1 MRTSHVFLSA
11 AASLLAL
18 SVSAP
23 GWARDAAAEAT
34 ADENAA
40 PAEKAEIGAW
50 GIDLSARDM
59 SVSPGADFFR
69 YVNGHWLD
77 TVEIPEDRSRYGSFD
92 ILRERSD
99 DQVHAILDDLAA
111 RGDGADALDQK
122 VGAFYAAW
130 MNQAAIEKLGTKPLA
145 PYLAK
150 IKAVEDRAGLLKLF
164 GTVGYASPVGVGT
177 LPDPANPTRYVVAAG
192 QAGLGM
198 PSRDYYLKE
207 GAEYDA
213 FRAAYRDYLIKIQE
227 LAGIGDAAA
236 KADRIIALETALAKS
251 QWEPERQRDIKQI
264 YNPMNRE
271 QLMELAPEFDWTS
284 WLEAS
289 GFGKVD
295 TIIAAETTAI
305 TASGKLLETVPVSTW
320 KDYLTAH
327 FISDNADYLPKA
339 FDEAKFNFFSKAL
352 RDIPVQKERWKRGV
366 DLVNN
371 HIGEAIGQ
379 KYVDRH
385 YPAESQRQMTELVAN
400 LTAALGERI
409 SKSDWMD
416 EATRGEAQKKLDAFE
431 PRIGYPSKWI
441 DYSPLVVKP
450 DDVLGNVQRAAQF
463 AFEIDLARLP
473 HPVDRELWAMNPQ
486 TVNAYY
492 NPLLNQITFPAA
504 ILQPPFFDP
513 NADPAVNY
521 GAIGGVIGHEIG
533 HGFDDQGRQFDGT
546 GKLRDWWTKESAEK
560 FEARTKLLGAA
571 YDKFEPVP
579 GVHVNGQLTM
589 GENIGDLGGL
599 EMAYSAYRRYV
610 ASHGEQPEIDGLTGD
625 QRFFLSWAQVWRG
638 KSRENA
644 LREQLLTD
652 PHSPPE
658 YRVDGVVPNID
669 AWYAAFNVTPD
680 SAMYIPPDK
689 RVKIW

>member
-1 MRTSHVFLSA
+1 MKSRSIFLSA

-18 SVSAP
+18 SAAMP
-23 GWARDAAAEAT
+23 GLAKDRPTAVADDAAA
-34 ADENAA
+34 
-40 PAEKAEIGAW
+40 AESAKPELGAW
-50 GIDLSARDM
+50 GIDLSARDL
-59 SVSPGADFFR
+59 SVKPGADFFR
-69 YVNGHWLD
+69 YANGHWLD

-92 ILRERSD
+92 MLRERSD
-99 DQVHAILDDLAA
+99 EQVRAILDALAA
-111 RGDGADALDQK
+111 QGDEADALDQK
-122 VGAFYAAW
+122 VGAFYGAW
-130 MNQAAIEKLGTKPLA
+130 MDQGAIEKQGTKPLE

-150 IKAVEDRAGLLKLF
+150 IKAVDDRAGLLKLF
-164 GTVGYASPVGVGT
+164 GTVGYASPVGVGI
-177 LPDPANPTRYVVAAG
+177 LPDPANPTRYIVAAG
-192 QAGLGM
+192 QDGLGM
-198 PSRDYYLKE
+198 PNRDYYLKE
-207 GAEYDA
+207 GAEYDK

-227 LAGIGDAAA
+227 LAGISDAAA
-236 KADRIIALETALAKS
+236 RTDRIIALETALAKE
-251 QWEPERQRDIKQI
+251 QWAPERQRDIKQI
-264 YNPMNRE
+264 YNPMNRA
-271 QLMELAPEFDWTS
+271 QLMELAPEFDWTG
-284 WLEAS
+284 WLEGM

-327 FISDNADYLPKA
+327 FISDNASYLPEA
-339 FDEAKFNFFSKAL
+339 FDEANFNFFSKTL
-352 RDIPVQKERWKRGV
+352 RDIPVKKERWKRGV
-366 DLVNN
+366 DLINN
-371 HIGEAIGQ
+371 NIGEAVGQ

-385 YPAESQRQMTELVAN
+385 YPAESQRQMTELVNN
-400 LTAALGERI
+400 LIAALGERI

-416 EATRGEAQKKLDAFE
+416 EATRSEAQKKLDAFE

-441 DYSPLVVKP
+441 DYSPLVVKR
-450 DDVLGNVQRAAQF
+450 DDLLGNVQRARQF
-463 AFEIDLARLP
+463 AFDIDLARLP
-473 HPVDRELWAMNPQ
+473 HPVDRELWDMNPQ

-560 FEARTKLLGAA
+560 FEARTKKLGEE

-579 GVHVNGQLTM
+579 GVHVNGKLTM

-610 ASHGEQPEIDGLTGD
+610 ASHGEQPVLDGLTGD
-625 QRFFLSWAQVWRG
+625 QRFFLAWAQVWRG

-652 PHSPPE
+652 PHSPTE

-669 AWYAAFNVTPD
+669 AWYKAFNITPD
-680 SAMYIPPDK
+680 SAMYIPPEK

>member
-18 SVSAP
+18 SVSAL

-130 MNQAAIEKLGTKPLA
+130 MNQTAIEKLGTKPLA

-207 GAEYDA
+207 GAEYDT
-213 FRAAYRDYLIKIQE
+213 FRSAYRDYLIKIQE

-236 KADRIIALETALAKS
+236 KADRIIELETALAKS

-339 FDEAKFNFFSKAL
+339 FDEAKFSFFSKAL

>member
-11 AASLLAL
+11 AASLLAI

-23 GWARDAAAEAT
+23 GWAKDAAAEAT
-34 ADENAA
+34 ADENVADT
-40 PAEKAEIGAW
+40 EKAEIGAW
-50 GIDLSARDM
+50 GVDLSARDM

-111 RGDGADALDQK
+111 HGDGADALDQK

-130 MNQAAIEKLGTKPLA
+130 MNQATIEKLGTKPLE

-150 IKAVEDRAGLLKLF
+150 IETVEDRAGLLKLF

-213 FRAAYRDYLIKIQE
+213 FRTAYRDYLITIQK
-227 LAGIGDAAA
+227 LAGISDAAA

-251 QWEPERQRDIKQI
+251 HWEPERQRDIKQI

-271 QLMELAPEFDWTS
+271 QLMELAPEFDWTD

-289 GFGKVD
+289 GFGKVV
-295 TIIAAETTAI
+295 TIIATETTAI
-305 TASGKLLETVPVSTW
+305 AASGKLLETVPVSTW
-320 KDYLTAH
+320 KEYLIAH

-366 DLVNN
+366 DLVNG

-385 YPAESQRQMTELVAN
+385 YPAESQRQMTELVSN

-416 EATRGEAQKKLDAFE
+416 EATRNEAQKKLDAFE

-450 DDVLGNVQRAAQF
+450 DDVLGNVQRAAKF

-473 HPVDRELWAMNPQ
+473 HSVDRELWAMNPQ

-579 GVHVNGQLTM
+579 GVNVNGQLTM

-610 ASHGEQPEIDGLTGD
+610 ASHGEQPVIDGLTGD

-652 PHSPPE
+652 PHSPTE

-669 AWYAAFNVTPD
+669 AWYAAFNITPD
-680 SAMYIPPDK
+680 SAMYISPEK

>member
-23 GWARDAAAEAT
+23 GWAKDAAAEAT

-130 MNQAAIEKLGTKPLA
+130 MNQAAIEKLGTKSLA

-207 GAEYDA
+207 GAEYDM
-213 FRAAYRDYLIKIQE
+213 FRAAYRDYLIKIQT

-236 KADRIIALETALAKS
+236 KADRIIALETALAQS
-251 QWEPERQRDIKQI
+251 HWEPERQRDIKQI

-416 EATRGEAQKKLDAFE
+416 EATSGEAQKKLDAFE

-473 HPVDRELWAMNPQ
+473 HPVDRDLWAMNPQ

-652 PHSPPE
+652 PHSPTE

-669 AWYAAFNVTPD
+669 AWYKAFDITPD

>member
-11 AASLLAL
+11 AASLLAI

-130 MNQAAIEKLGTKPLA
+130 MNQTAIEKLGTKPLA

-164 GTVGYASPVGVGT
+164 GTVGYASPVGVGI

-207 GAEYDA
+207 GTEYDT

-236 KADRIIALETALAKS
+236 KADRIIALETALAQS
-251 QWEPERQRDIKQI
+251 HWEPERQRDIKQI

-339 FDEAKFNFFSKAL
+339 FDEAKFSFFSKAL

-441 DYSPLVVKP
+441 DYSPLVVKA

-652 PHSPPE
+652 PHSPTE

-669 AWYAAFNVTPD
+669 AWYAAFNITPD
-680 SAMYIPPDK
+680 SAMYISPEK

>member
-11 AASLLAL
+11 AASLLAI

-23 GWARDAAAEAT
+23 GWAEDVAAEAT
-34 ADENAA
+34 VDENAA
-40 PAEKAEIGAW
+40 ATENAEIGAW

-59 SVSPGADFFR
+59 SVAPGTDFFR

-92 ILRERSD
+92 MLRERSD

-111 RGDGADALDQK
+111 RGDGADPLDQK

-130 MNQAAIEKLGTKPLA
+130 MNQAAIEKLGTKPLE
-145 PYLAK
+145 PYLAT
-150 IKAVEDRAGLLKLF
+150 INAVNDRAGLLKLF

-192 QAGLGM
+192 QDGLGM
-198 PSRDYYLKE
+198 PNRDYYLKE
-207 GAEYDA
+207 GPEYDK

-227 LAGIGDAAA
+227 LAGISDAAA
-236 KADRIIALETALAKS
+236 RTDRIIALETALAKS
-251 QWEPERQRDIKQI
+251 QWEPERQRDIKQV

-271 QLMELAPEFDWTS
+271 QLMALAPEFEWTS

-289 GFGKVD
+289 GFGEVD

-305 TASGKLLETVPVSTW
+305 TASGKLLETVPLSTW

-327 FISDNADYLPKA
+327 FISDNAAYLPKA
-339 FDEAKFNFFSKAL
+339 FDEAKFNFFSKTL
-352 RDIPVQKERWKRGV
+352 RDIPVQKDRWKRGV

-371 HIGEAIGQ
+371 HMGEAIGQ

-385 YPAESQRQMTELVAN
+385 YPAESQRQMTELVSN

-441 DYSPLVVKP
+441 DYSPLVVKA

-463 AFEIDLARLP
+463 AFDVDLARLP

-533 HGFDDQGRQFDGT
+533 HGFDDQGRQFDGS

-560 FEARTKLLGAA
+560 FEARTKLLGEA
-571 YDKFEPVP
+571 YDKFEPVE
-579 GVHVNGQLTM
+579 GVHVNGKLTM

-599 EMAYSAYRRYV
+599 EMAYSAYRRFV
-610 ASHGEQPEIDGLTGD
+610 ADHGEQPVIDGLTGD

>member
-11 AASLLAL
+11 AASLLVL

-99 DQVHAILDDLAA
+99 NQVHAILDDLAA

-207 GAEYDA
+207 GAEYDM

-236 KADRIIALETALAKS
+236 KADRIIALETALAES

-339 FDEAKFNFFSKAL
+339 FDEAKFSFFSKAL

-652 PHSPPE
+652 PHSPTE

>member
-11 AASLLAL
+11 AASLLAI

-198 PSRDYYLKE
+198 PSRNYYLKE
-207 GAEYDA
+207 GAEYDM

-400 LTAALGERI
+400 LTAALGKRI

-441 DYSPLVVKP
+441 DYSPLVVKA
-450 DDVLGNVQRAAQF
+450 DDVLGNVQRAAKF

-533 HGFDDQGRQFDGT
+533 HGFDDQGRQFDGS

-652 PHSPPE
+652 PHSPTE

-669 AWYAAFNVTPD
+669 AWYKAFDITPD

>member
-11 AASLLAL
+11 AASLLAI

-23 GWARDAAAEAT
+23 GWAKDAAAEAT

-130 MNQAAIEKLGTKPLA
+130 MNQTAIEKLGTKPLA

-207 GAEYDA
+207 GAEYDT
-213 FRAAYRDYLIKIQE
+213 FRSAYRDYLIKIQK

-236 KADRIIALETALAKS
+236 RADRIIALETALAKS

-473 HPVDRELWAMNPQ
+473 HPVDRDLWAMNPQ

-652 PHSPPE
+652 PHSPTE

-669 AWYAAFNVTPD
+669 AWYKAFDITPD

>member
-23 GWARDAAAEAT
+23 SLAKDAAAEVT
-34 ADENAA
+34 ADENVANT
-40 PAEKAEIGAW
+40 EKAEIGAW

-59 SVSPGADFFR
+59 SVTPGADFFR
-69 YVNGHWLD
+69 HVNGHWLD

-130 MNQAAIEKLGTKPLA
+130 MNEAAIEKLGTKPLE

-150 IKAVEDRAGLLKLF
+150 IKAVSDRAGLLKLF

-177 LPDPANPTRYVVAAG
+177 LPDPANPTRYIVAAG
-192 QAGLGM
+192 QDGLGM

-207 GAEYDA
+207 GAEYDK
-213 FRAAYRDYLIKIQE
+213 FRAAYRDYLIKIQK
-227 LAGIGDAAA
+227 LAGISDAAA
-236 KADRIIALETALAKS
+236 KTDRIIALETALAKS

-327 FISDNADYLPKA
+327 FISDNAAYLPKA
-339 FDEAKFNFFSKAL
+339 FDEAKFDFFSKTL
-352 RDIPVQKERWKRGV
+352 RDIPVQKDRWKRGV
-366 DLVNN
+366 DLVNSN
-371 HIGEAIGQ
+371 MGEAIGQ

-385 YPAESQRQMTELVAN
+385 YPAESQRQMTELVNN

-409 SKSDWMD
+409 RKSDWMD
-416 EATRGEAQKKLDAFE
+416 AATRGEAQKKLDAFE

-450 DDVLGNVQRAAQF
+450 DDVLGNVQRAAKF
-463 AFEIDLARLP
+463 AFDVDLARLP
-473 HPVDRELWAMNPQ
+473 HPVDRELWEMNPQ

-533 HGFDDQGRQFDGT
+533 HGFDDQGRQFDGS

-560 FEARTKLLGAA
+560 FEARTKLLKEA

-610 ASHGEQPEIDGLTGD
+610 ASHGEQPVIDGLTGD

-652 PHSPPE
+652 PHSPTQ
-658 YRVDGVVPNID
+658 YRVGGVVPNID
-669 AWYAAFNVTPD
+669 AWYKAFDITPD
-680 SAMYIPPDK
+680 SAMYIPPEK

>member
-11 AASLLAL
+11 AASLLAI

-111 RGDGADALDQK
+111 RGDSADALDQK

-130 MNQAAIEKLGTKPLA
+130 MNQTAIEKLGTKPLA

-164 GTVGYASPVGVGT
+164 GTVGYASPVGVGI

-207 GAEYDA
+207 GAEYDM

-339 FDEAKFNFFSKAL
+339 FDEAKFSFFSKAL

-652 PHSPPE
+652 PHSPTE

-669 AWYAAFNVTPD
+669 AWYKAFDITPD
-680 SAMYIPPDK
+680 SAMYIPPEK

>member
-11 AASLLAL
+11 AASLLAI

-111 RGDGADALDQK
+111 RGDSADALDQK

-130 MNQAAIEKLGTKPLA
+130 MNQTAIEKLGTKPLA

-164 GTVGYASPVGVGT
+164 GTVGYASPVGVGI

-207 GAEYDA
+207 GTEYDT

-236 KADRIIALETALAKS
+236 KADRIIALETALAQS
-251 QWEPERQRDIKQI
+251 HWEPERQRDIKQI

-339 FDEAKFNFFSKAL
+339 FDEAKFSFFSKAL

-441 DYSPLVVKP
+441 DYSPLVVKA

-652 PHSPPE
+652 PHSPTE

-669 AWYAAFNVTPD
+669 AWYAAFNITPD
-680 SAMYIPPDK
+680 SAMYISPEK

>member
-1 MRTSHVFLSA
+1 MKTRYVFLSA
-11 AASLLAL
+11 AASLLAI
-18 SVSAP
+18 SVAAP
-23 GWARDAAAEAT
+23 GWAKDAAAKPT
-34 ADENAA
+34 AEESVADAD
-40 PAEKAEIGAW
+40 KAEIGAW
-50 GIDLSARDM
+50 GIDLSARDKA
-59 SVSPGADFFR
+59 VAPGADFFR
-69 YVNGHWLD
+69 YANGHWLD

-99 DQVHAILDDLAA
+99 DQIHAILDDLAA
-111 RGDGADALDQK
+111 KGDAADALDQK
-122 VGAFYAAW
+122 VGAFYGAW
-130 MNQAAIEKLGTKPLA
+130 MDQAALEKQGTKPLQ

-150 IKAVEDRAGLLKLF
+150 IKAVDDRDGLLKLF
-164 GTVGYASPVGVGT
+164 GTVGYASPVGLGI
-177 LPDPANPTRYVVAAG
+177 LPDPANPTRYIVAAG
-192 QAGLGM
+192 QDGLGM
-198 PSRDYYLKE
+198 PNRDYYLKE
-207 GAEYDA
+207 GAEYDT

-227 LAGIGDAAA
+227 LAGISDAAA
-236 KADRIIALETALAKS
+236 RTDRIIALETALAKE
-251 QWEPERQRDIKQI
+251 QWAPERQRDIKQI

-271 QLMELAPEFDWTS
+271 QLMELAPEFDWTE
-284 WLEAS
+284 WLDES

-305 TASGKLLETVPVSTW
+305 AASGKLLETVPVSTW

-327 FISDNADYLPKA
+327 FISDNAAYLPKA
-339 FDEAKFNFFSKAL
+339 FDEAKFNFFSKTL
-352 RDIPVQKERWKRGV
+352 RDIPVQKDRWKRGV
-366 DLVNN
+366 DLVNGN
-371 HIGEAIGQ
+371 IGEAIGQ

-385 YPAESQRQMTELVAN
+385 YPAESQQQMTELVNN
-400 LTAALGERI
+400 LVAALGERI

-416 EATRGEAQKKLDAFE
+416 EATRAEAQKKLDAFE

-441 DYSPLVVKP
+441 DYSPLVVKR
-450 DDVLGNVQRAAQF
+450 DDLLGNVQRAAQF
-463 AFEIDLARLP
+463 AFDVDLARLP
-473 HPVDRELWAMNPQ
+473 HPVDRELWEMNPQ

-521 GAIGGVIGHEIG
+521 GAIGAVIGHEIG
-533 HGFDDQGRQFDGT
+533 HGFDDQGRQFDGS
-546 GKLRDWWTKESAEK
+546 GKIRDWWTKESAEK
-560 FEARTKLLGAA
+560 FEARTKQLGEA

-579 GVHVNGQLTM
+579 GVHVNGKLTM

-599 EMAYSAYRRYV
+599 EMAHSAYRRYV
-610 ASHGEQPEIDGLTGD
+610 ASHGEPPVIDGLTGD
-625 QRFFLSWAQVWRG
+625 QRFFLAWAQVWRA

-669 AWYAAFNVTPD
+669 AWYKAFDITPD
-680 SAMYIPPDK
+680 SAMYIPPEK

>member
-1 MRTSHVFLSA
+1 M
-11 AASLLAL
+11 
-18 SVSAP
+18 
-23 GWARDAAAEAT
+23 
-34 ADENAA
+34 
-40 PAEKAEIGAW
+40 
-50 GIDLSARDM
+50 
-59 SVSPGADFFR
+59 
-69 YVNGHWLD
+69 
-77 TVEIPEDRSRYGSFD
+77 
-92 ILRERSD
+92 
-99 DQVHAILDDLAA
+99 
-111 RGDGADALDQK
+111 
-122 VGAFYAAW
+122 
-130 MNQAAIEKLGTKPLA
+130 
-145 PYLAK
+145 
-150 IKAVEDRAGLLKLF
+150 F
-164 GTVGYASPVGVGT
+164 GTVGYASPVGVGI
-177 LPDPANPTRYVVAAG
+177 LPDPANPTRYIVAAG
-192 QAGLGM
+192 QDGLGM
-198 PSRDYYLKE
+198 PNRDYYLKE
-207 GAEYDA
+207 GAEYDK

-227 LAGIGDAAA
+227 LAGISDAAA
-236 KADRIIALETALAKS
+236 RTDRVIALETALAKE
-251 QWEPERQRDIKQI
+251 QWAPERQRDIKQI
-264 YNPMNRE
+264 YNPMNRA
-271 QLMELAPEFDWTS
+271 QLMELAPEFDWTG
-284 WLEAS
+284 WLEGM

-327 FISDNADYLPKA
+327 FISDNASYLPEA
-339 FDEAKFNFFSKAL
+339 FDEANFNFFSKTL
-352 RDIPVQKERWKRGV
+352 RDIPVKKERWKRGV
-366 DLVNN
+366 DLINN
-371 HIGEAIGQ
+371 NIGEAVGQ

-385 YPAESQRQMTELVAN
+385 YPAESQRQMTELVNN
-400 LTAALGERI
+400 LIAALGERI

-416 EATRGEAQKKLDAFE
+416 EATRSEAQKKLDAFE

-441 DYSPLVVKP
+441 DYSPLVVNR
-450 DDVLGNVQRAAQF
+450 DDLLGNVQRARQF
-463 AFEIDLARLP
+463 AFDIDLARLP
-473 HPVDRELWAMNPQ
+473 HPVDRELWDMNPQ

-560 FEARTKLLGAA
+560 FEARTKKLGEE

-579 GVHVNGQLTM
+579 GVHVNGKLTM

-610 ASHGEQPEIDGLTGD
+610 ASHGEQPVLDGLTGD
-625 QRFFLSWAQVWRG
+625 QRFFLAWAQVWRG

-652 PHSPPE
+652 PHSPTE

-669 AWYAAFNVTPD
+669 AWYKAFNITPD
-680 SAMYIPPDK
+680 SAMYIPPEK

>member
-11 AASLLAL
+11 AASLLAI

-23 GWARDAAAEAT
+23 GWAKDAAAEAT

-130 MNQAAIEKLGTKPLA
+130 MNQTAIEKLGIKPLA

-207 GAEYDA
+207 GAEYDM

-227 LAGIGDAAA
+227 LAGIGDAVA

-339 FDEAKFNFFSKAL
+339 FDEAKFSFFSKAL